1 MASFTMSGERTP
13 EEIYNFVVELGRH
26 MFYKDIQSYF
36 NFCDDMFLLATD
48 PLIGYNGGITKEQHD
63 EFNKKVRNGI
73 FWGQNMKAL
82 LFYKSEKHKKD
93 HIDAIK
99 RDIGDDDPRYISYVK
114 FVTDLVGGFVV
125 DGIGS
130 MDQTTTT
137 NNENVSGCIIEDD
150 LWNFDV
156 ISFDEPEEVQAI
168 RWYIRGHDDVE
179 ACNVGWICELYREY
193 LKNVS

>member
-73 FWGQNMKAL
+73 FWG
-82 LFYKSEKHKKD
+82 
-93 HIDAIK
+93 
-99 RDIGDDDPRYISYVK
+99 
-114 FVTDLVGGFVV
+114 
-125 DGIGS
+125 
-130 MDQTTTT
+130 
-137 NNENVSGCIIEDD
+137 
-150 LWNFDV
+150 
-156 ISFDEPEEVQAI
+156 
-168 RWYIRGHDDVE
+168 
-179 ACNVGWICELYREY
+179 
-193 LKNVS
+193 

>member
-1 MASFTMSGERTP
+1 
-13 EEIYNFVVELGRH
+13 
-26 MFYKDIQSYF
+26 
-36 NFCDDMFLLATD
+36 
-48 PLIGYNGGITKEQHD
+48 
-63 EFNKKVRNGI
+63 
-73 FWGQNMKAL
+73 MKAL

-125 DGIGS
+125 DGIGT
-130 MDQTTTT
+130 MDQTTTA

-168 RWYIRGHDDVE
+168 RWYIRSHDDVVDY
-179 ACNVGWICELYREY
+179 NVGWICELYREY